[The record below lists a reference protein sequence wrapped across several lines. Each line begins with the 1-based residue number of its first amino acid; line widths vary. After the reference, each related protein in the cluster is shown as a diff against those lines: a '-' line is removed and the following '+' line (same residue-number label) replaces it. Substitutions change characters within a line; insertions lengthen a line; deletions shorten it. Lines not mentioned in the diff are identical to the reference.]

1 MGSQGIQ
8 HRRVVQRVLFH
19 LASLVGVLLLIVVA
33 VLEARVHG
41 NIISISRLSAR
52 LSLDTLVSRPLTASL
67 VSAPSILLD
76 AGLLSLGLVMSL
88 SLRVSLKLSLSM
100 LLLCVGL
107 GLGMNLGHG
116 SRMHTTGRNGHA
128 GNNGDRDRGGALTG
142 STRNNRRRDRGHT
155 GAGGSRLGNRSR
167 AGRGLPLGR
176 VLLLLRATTSR
187 SRPPCD
193 WVKSGIYPPVGVRGG
208 GRNAAFA
215 LVLGAAK
222 TLEVLSAVGRLA
234 HSS

>member
-1 MGSQGIQ
+1 MGGQGIQ

-19 LASLVGVLLLIVVA
+19 LASLVGVLLLVVVA

-41 NIISISRLSAR
+41 NIISISRLSA
-52 LSLDTLVSRPLTASL
+52 TLVSRPLTASL
-67 VSAPSILLD
+67 VPASSILLD
-76 AGLLSLGLVMSL
+76 ARLLSLGLSMSL
-88 SLRVSLKLSLSM
+88 GLRVSLKLSLSM
-100 LLLCVGL
+100 LLLYVGLGLGL

-128 GNNGDRDRGGALTG
+128 RNNGDRDRGGALTG
-142 STRNNRRRDRGHT
+142 RTRNNRRRNGGNT
-155 GAGGSRLGNRSR
+155 GAGGSRFGDRSR
-167 AGRGLPLGR
+167 AGGGLPLGR
-176 VLLLLRATTSR
+176 VLLLLRPTTSR

-208 GRNAAFA
+208 GCNAAFA
-215 LVLGAAK
+215 LMLGTAK
-222 TLEVLSAVGRLA
+222 ALEVLSAVGRLA